1 MRKGVNSLN
10 ISCKEFFNS
19 LKNKKVT
26 FIGLGVSH
34 RELIKK
40 FMECGAEI
48 TVCDKRNFEEL
59 GEIGEKLKKQGVK
72 FNLGENYLD
81 NLSGDII
88 MRTPGLNYYN
98 KNLTEAR
105 KNGSVITSETELFFD
120 LCPAHVI
127 AITGSDGKTTTA
139 TITAEFLKNEGYN
152 VHLGGNIGKPL
163 LYRMDEIRPED
174 YVVIE
179 LSSFQLMSMR
189 RSADTVLITNISPNH
204 LDMHNSM
211 EEYIE
216 SKYNLIYHQN
226 AFGTAVLN
234 ADNKLSSDAEKF
246 ARGNVLYFSVKNI
259 VENGTYLKDNQII
272 LADHGKEEA
281 VLDIDKIKI
290 PGMHNVENYMAAICL
305 TKGLISKETIL
316 KVAETFS
323 GVEHRFEF
331 VREINGVRYYN
342 DTMATTP
349 TSAIAG
355 ISSSK
360 NKMIMIAGGHDK
372 KLPFDELAEKI
383 CEKVKVLIL
392 MGETSEKIENAV
404 KKAKAFDCCGI
415 VIEHSDNMEE
425 SVEIAKKYA
434 VNGDMVALCPACSSF
449 DKYKNFAERGNHFK
463 KVVNSL

>member
-1 MRKGVNSLN
+1 MN
-10 ISCKEFFNS
+10 ISYREFLKS
-19 LKNKKVT
+19 LKNKEVT

-34 RELIKK
+34 RELIEK
-40 FMECGAEI
+40 FIDCGAKI
-48 TVCDKRNFEEL
+48 TVCDKRTFKEL
-59 GEIGEKLKKQGVK
+59 GEIGEKFKQKGVK
-72 FNLGENYLD
+72 FNLGEHYLE

-98 KNLTEAR
+98 ENLTKAR
-105 KNGSVITSETELFFD
+105 TNGSVVTSETELFFD

-139 TITAEFLKNEGYN
+139 TITAEFLKNEGYK

-163 LYRMDEIRPED
+163 LYRMDEIKPED

-211 EEYIE
+211 EEYVE
-216 SKYNLIYHQN
+216 AKYNLIYHQN

-234 ADNKLSSDAEKF
+234 EDNKLSIDAEKF
-246 ARGNVLYFSVKNI
+246 ARGKVLTFSVKKP
-259 VENGTYLKDNQII
+259 VKNGTYLKDNQII
-272 LADHGKEEA
+272 SIQNGNEEIM
-281 VLDIDKIKI
+281 LDIDKIKI

-305 TKGLISKETIL
+305 TKGLVSKETIL

-392 MGETSEKIENAV
+392 MGETSEKIEKAV
-404 KKAKAFDCCGI
+404 KNAKGFEGCGI
-415 VIEHSDNMEE
+415 TIEHSENMEE
-425 SVEIAKKYA
+425 SVAIAKKYA

-463 KVVNSL
+463 NIVNSL